1 MIRMRRI
8 VLASASPR
16 RKELLRQL
24 IGDNFEICV
33 SSYDEAPQPGLDAT
47 ELVLHHSL
55 FKARDVVG
63 KYDSGIIISADTV
76 VLCEGQVLGKPH
88 SPEKAKEMLDSISG
102 KVVQAITGMTVL
114 DIDSENEVS
123 VSETTDVKMKDMSL
137 DEIASYVRSGEPM
150 DKAGAFAIQGK
161 GAILVE
167 NIRGDFFNVVGLPLF
182 RLGMILEDMGVH
194 IFEIE

>member
-1 MIRMRRI
+1 MCRI

-33 SSYDEAPQPGLDAT
+33 SSYDEAPQSGLDAT

-88 SPEKAKEMLDSISG
+88 SPEKAKEMLDSVSG
-102 KVVQAITGMTVL
+102 KIVQAITGMTVL
-114 DIDSENEVS
+114 NIDLETEVT
-123 VSETTDVKMKDMSL
+123 VSEITDVKMKKMSVE
-137 DEIASYVRSGEPM
+137 EIASYVRSGEPM

-167 NIRGDFFNVVGLPLF
+167 SIMGDFFNVVGLPLF
-182 RLGMILEDMGVH
+182 KLGQILEDMGVH

>member
-1 MIRMRRI
+1 MRRI

-24 IGDNFEICV
+24 IGDNFEVCV
-33 SSYDEAPQPGLDAT
+33 SSYDEAPQPGMDAT
-47 ELVLHHSL
+47 ELVVHHSL
-55 FKARDVVG
+55 SKARDVAS
-63 KYDSGIIISADTV
+63 KFDSGIIISADTV
-76 VLCEGQVLGKPH
+76 VLCEGHILEKPH
-88 SPEKAKEMLDSISG
+88 STERAKEMLESING
-102 KVVQAITGMTVL
+102 KVVKAITGMTVL
-114 DIDSENEVS
+114 DIDSGNEVS
-123 VSETTDVKMKDMSL
+123 ISEITDVKMKDMSV
-137 DEIASYVRSGEPM
+137 DEITSYVESGEPL

-167 NIRGDFFNVVGLPLF
+167 SISGDFFNVVGLPLF

>member
-16 RKELLRQL
+16 RKELLSQL
-24 IGDNFEICV
+24 IGDNFEVCV
-33 SSYDEAPQPGLDAT
+33 SSYDEAPQPGMDAT
-47 ELVLHHSL
+47 ELVVHHSIS
-55 FKARDVVG
+55 KARDVAG
-63 KYDSGIIISADTV
+63 KFGSGIIISADTV
-76 VLCEGQVLGKPH
+76 VLCEGQVLGKPY
-88 SPEKAKEMLDSISG
+88 SSEMAKEMLFGING

-114 DIDSENEVS
+114 DVDSGKEVS
-123 VSETTDVKMKDMSL
+123 VSESTDVKMKKMSA
-137 DEIASYVRSGEPM
+137 DEITSYVNSGEPL

-167 NIRGDFFNVVGLPLF
+167 SISGDFFNVVGLPLF
-182 RLGMILEDMGVH
+182 KLSLILEDMGVH

>member
-1 MIRMRRI
+1 MHRI

-24 IGDNFEICV
+24 IGDNFEVCV
-33 SSYDEAPQPGLDAT
+33 SSYDEAPQPRMDAA
-47 ELVLHHSL
+47 ELVVHHSL
-55 FKARDVVG
+55 SKARAVAR
-63 KYDSGIIISADTV
+63 KFDSGIIISADTV

-88 SPEKAKEMLDSISG
+88 SSENAKEMLAAISG

-114 DIDSENEVS
+114 DIDSGNEVS
-123 VSETTDVKMKDMSL
+123 VCEITDVNMKEMSGA
-137 DEIASYVRSGEPM
+137 EITSYVMSGEPL
-150 DKAGAFAIQGK
+150 DKAGGFAIQGK

-167 NIRGDFFNVVGLPLF
+167 SIRGDFFNVVGLPLF
-182 RLGMILEDMGVH
+182 KLGIILEDLGIP